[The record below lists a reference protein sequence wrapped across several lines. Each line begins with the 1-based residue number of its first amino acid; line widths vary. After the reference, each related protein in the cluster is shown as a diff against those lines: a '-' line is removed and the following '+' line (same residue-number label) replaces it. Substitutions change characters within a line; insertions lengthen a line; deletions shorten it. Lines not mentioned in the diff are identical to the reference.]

1 MENLYK
7 SVINPDIPKIYCVG
21 KNYID
26 HVKEM
31 GGDKF
36 PNEPVIFS
44 KQHTSVSPNN

>member
-7 SVINPDIPKIYCVG
+7 SVLNPDIPKIYCVG
-21 KNYID
+21 KNYIE

-36 PNEPVIFS
+36 PAEPVIFS
-44 KQHTSVSPNN
+44 KQFNSISPNN